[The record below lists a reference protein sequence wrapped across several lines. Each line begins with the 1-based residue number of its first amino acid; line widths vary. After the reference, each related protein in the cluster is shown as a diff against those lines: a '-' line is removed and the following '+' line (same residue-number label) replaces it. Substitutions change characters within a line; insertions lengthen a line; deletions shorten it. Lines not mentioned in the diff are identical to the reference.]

1 MGVAYGWCG
10 PLALV
15 NDGKADLQ
23 QALRNH
29 EQAGRT
35 GAITIFVPSGELDA
49 EARARVAVGAPVAL
63 RFFHKLER

>member
-15 NDGKADLQ
+15 NDCKADLQ

-29 EQAGRT
+29 EQADRT
-35 GAITIFVPSGELDA
+35 GAITIFAQEVNWMRQRAPEL
-49 EARARVAVGAPVAL
+49 RLAL
-63 RFFHKLER
+63 R